1 MILAKIPGFF
11 QKSVQLAAQKIGPKY
26 FWIFPEKIEGSK
38 FSEIFKNNLVLRFFL
53 EGLSLDEFKVME
65 L

>member
-11 QKSVQLAAQKIGPKY
+11 QKSVQLAAQKIGQKIGPKY

-38 FSEIFKNNLVLRFFL
+38 FSEIFKNNLDLRFFL
-53 EGLSLDEFKVME
+53 GRIKPR
-65 L
+65 